1 MNINQQVYIPKSY
14 ITLKAIM
21 KKNIFLIITITMLIV
36 IELYLVF
43 YVGYNNEIFVMK
55 YEFKDFIYIGLFFSF
70 LFRGEEKLGLL
81 FIASY
86 QIIIGMI
93 YFSHTPGLG
102 NWILM
107 ILHLFAA
114 PLIFFHNRI
123 EEKFELK

>member
-43 YVGYNNEIFVMK
+43 YVGYNNETFVMK

-123 EEKFELK
+123 EEKIELK